1 MNMKKTWK
9 RFFSLNRRHAEGFTL
24 VELIVVIAILAILG
38 GVAVPA
44 YSGYVEKAERAA
56 DEQLLAAVNT
66 AFAAACAINGTD
78 VSQVESA
85 TAELDDN
92 GIVTNVYR
100 TAEDDD
106 YSVAFSQFY
115 SGNEDAAFKVIKSLV
130 FDSGKHA
137 FVDPSNVDSLT
148 ISYGGSTITVSGD
161 VVQALQDSTFGSVMG
176 GEALLEEVTGLT
188 NMIGAGGSQLAD
200 DLLEDETYMQKYAA
214 YLGIEGA
221 DTLTGDALITAVEE
235 KLEETFVANGIDPDT
250 VTDEMVNSAMVNGM
264 VFYAAEGM
272 KDYTVDSANNLLNSD
287 NIYSSLSSDP
297 ATRLAEASLVYGM
310 YAGFVNSEFNTGD
323 ADGNKAASSTD
334 NPMAAIQNISGTGAH
349 SANFQAYLDSPQGQA
364 DVKAY
369 MEAMKV
375 INDVSGTGAGAGVL
389 VNGFEDSELSDL
401 LTQVLGK

>member
-1 MNMKKTWK
+1 MNMKKK
-9 RFFSLNRRHAEGFTL
+9 LKAFFTLNRRANDGFTL
-24 VELIVVIAILAILG
+24 VELIVVIAILAILA

-44 YSGYVEKAERAA
+44 YSGYIEKANRAA
-56 DEQLLAAVNT
+56 DEQLLSAVNT

-85 TAELDDN
+85 TAVLGADKT
-92 GIVTNVYR
+92 VTDAYR
-100 TAEDDD
+100 TAAGDD
-106 YSVAFSQFY
+106 YSVAFRQFY
-115 SGNEDAAFKVIKSLV
+115 AGNNAATFKVINSLV

-148 ISYGGSTITVSGD
+148 ISYGGNTVTVSGE
-161 VVQALQDSTFGSVMG
+161 VIQTLQDSTFGSAMG
-176 GEALLEEVTGLT
+176 GEALLQEIAGLT
-188 NMIGAGGSQLAD
+188 NMINAGGSKLAD
-200 DLLEDETYMQKYAA
+200 DLLADTADGGYMQKYAA
-214 YLGIEGA
+214 YLGVEDA
-221 DTLTGDALITAVEE
+221 DTLTGDELITAVEE
-235 KLEETFVANGIDPDT
+235 KLGETFVANGIDPET
-250 VTDEMVNSAMVNGM
+250 VTNEMIDSALVNGM

-272 KDYTVDSANNLLNSD
+272 KDYDVNKANTLLNSD
-287 NIYSSLSSDP
+287 NIYSSLSTDP

-310 YAGFVNSEFNTGD
+310 YAGFVNSEFNTGG
-323 ADGNKAASSTD
+323 ATSSTN
-334 NPMAAIQNISGTGAH
+334 NPMGAIQNISGTGEH
-349 SANFQAYLDSPQGQA
+349 SANFQAYLDSDQGQA